1 MAIAFIV
8 MLSYICL
15 LQPLCLPNFQSP
27 RSPASLS
34 GNPEPAQLVR
44 GVYAPPRDHRATRTD
59 VPKLGGLTPK
69 VAPEAR
75 GTLTASDCALHI
87 GVLYKPI
94 KTPDTALLRRPIL
107 SQVPDTLSKW
117 KGGLTGLT
125 LTSPQGGVTPGP
137 VNSHLTAQ
145 PMGSHPPEQGF
156 ECCGK
161 LEGVMTRW
169 FALRRG
175 WPAPPHAQLQGPS
188 PGEP

>member
-1 MAIAFIV
+1 M
-8 MLSYICL
+8 
-15 LQPLCLPNFQSP
+15 
-27 RSPASLS
+27 
-34 GNPEPAQLVR
+34 R

-125 LTSPQGGVTPGP
+125 LTAPQGGVTPGP

-161 LEGVMTRW
+161 LEGVMTLW

-188 PGEP
+188 PGET